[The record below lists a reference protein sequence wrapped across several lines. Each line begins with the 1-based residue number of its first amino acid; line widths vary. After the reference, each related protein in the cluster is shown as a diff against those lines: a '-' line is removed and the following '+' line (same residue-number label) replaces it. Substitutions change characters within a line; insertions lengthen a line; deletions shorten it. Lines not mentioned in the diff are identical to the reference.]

1 MEERMSIYLGN
12 LLIRDI
18 EKRLGIEIKQE
29 HREWFTEHHQSN
41 AHNIEKGKWHC
52 FDIPF
57 TIVCGDM
64 ETAVFV
70 NDALK
75 EFSSQ
80 MKTQIGISIDDKWR
94 SK

>member
-1 MEERMSIYLGN
+1 MSIYLGN
-12 LLIRDI
+12 LSIRDI

-29 HREWFTEHHQSN
+29 HREWFTQHHQPD
-41 AHNIEKGKWHC
+41 AHNIKTGKWHC

-64 ETAVFV
+64 KTAIYV

-75 EFSSQ
+75 EFSNQ
-80 MKTQIGISIDDKWR
+80 MKTQITISIDNKKLR
-94 SK
+94 R

>member
-1 MEERMSIYLGN
+1 MSIYLGN
-12 LLIRDI
+12 LLISDI
-18 EKRLGIEIKQE
+18 EKRLGIVIKQE
-29 HREWFTEHHQSN
+29 HREWFIEHHQSN
-41 AHNIEKGKWHC
+41 AQNIKTGKWHC

-80 MKTQIGISIDDKWR
+80 MKTQIVISIDEKTEE
-94 SK
+94 